1 MIKTLQNTLKQDK
14 ERFTVPKSV
23 QDIIPIRRIWPDG
36 VFQFGS
42 KYSKTLRFSD
52 INYAIASK
60 EDKTAMFL
68 SYSELLNALDTGS
81 TTKITI
87 NNKRLDRR
95 NFEQEIL
102 IPPKGDDLDGGR
114 KEYNAMLLD
123 KVTDSSN
130 SVVQE
135 RYITLSVHKKNVEEA
150 RAFFDR
156 TVHDASSRLNHM
168 DSHCEEM
175 DAADRLHILH
185 DFYRVGEES
194 EFRFD
199 LRENMKNGRS
209 FKDAICPDSME
220 FKKDHFIMGGKYG
233 RVLFLKEYASYI
245 KDSMI
250 NELTSLNRSL
260 MLSIDIIPVPTDE
273 AVREMQNRL
282 LGVETNVTN
291 WQRRQNANNNF
302 SAVVPY
308 DLEQQRKET
317 REMLDDLTTR
327 DQRMMFAVVTL
338 VHLADSKE
346 ELDSD
351 MLQSSARTAREAAV
365 QTARYQQAAKAAQ
378 ATAQKASQAA
388 GRALRAI
395 LSAARSLAA
404 AMMAGGSTV
413 LSMVL
418 VICLIGL
425 LIASPFG
432 IFFSGEDSGTGYTM
446 PEAVTMLNT
455 EFTDRIEQIKAEN
468 SYDELDMDNAGS
480 AAMVANWR
488 DVLAVYAVR
497 TTTDASSP
505 DEVATLTEEKLD
517 ILRQIFWEMNEIS
530 YWLETVPG
538 GEDEEDTVILHIRV
552 AVKDHLQMAEAYHF
566 TTEQKKLLEELMQ
579 PEYEELFM
587 RLTGSYQDIAL
598 SDKEVAEIMEN
609 LPADLSENRK
619 QVVLTAYQLLG
630 KVHYFWGG
638 KSLIIGWDSR
648 WGMPMKVT
656 AEGSSTTGTVRPFGL
671 DCSGM
676 VDWVFYNQSGGQY
689 VIGHGG
695 GATAQHSYCTP
706 IAWSDAQPGDLVF
719 YPGDSH
725 VGIVCGFDS
734 GGNIMIIHCASG
746 ANNVVVTGKIGFTS
760 IGRPEYFAD

>member
-1 MIKTLQNTLKQDK
+1 MPDRMRSEQIPHIKERAETSLPKPARKKHLPMERDIVSDSPRSKKIADTAKTLESAQKQ
-14 ERFTVPKSV
+14 
-23 QDIIPIRRIWPDG
+23 
-36 VFQFGS
+36 
-42 KYSKTLRFSD
+42 
-52 INYAIASK
+52 
-60 EDKTAMFL
+60 
-68 SYSELLNALDTGS
+68 
-81 TTKITI
+81 
-87 NNKRLDRR
+87 
-95 NFEQEIL
+95 
-102 IPPKGDDLDGGR
+102 
-114 KEYNAMLLD
+114 
-123 KVTDSSN
+123 
-130 SVVQE
+130 
-135 RYITLSVHKKNVEEA
+135 
-150 RAFFDR
+150 
-156 TVHDASSRLNHM
+156 
-168 DSHCEEM
+168 
-175 DAADRLHILH
+175 
-185 DFYRVGEES
+185 
-194 EFRFD
+194 
-199 LRENMKNGRS
+199 
-209 FKDAICPDSME
+209 
-220 FKKDHFIMGGKYG
+220 
-233 RVLFLKEYASYI
+233 
-245 KDSMI
+245 
-250 NELTSLNRSL
+250 
-260 MLSIDIIPVPTDE
+260 
-273 AVREMQNRL
+273 AV
-282 LGVETNVTN
+282 
-291 WQRRQNANNNF
+291 
-302 SAVVPY
+302 
-308 DLEQQRKET
+308 
-317 REMLDDLTTR
+317 
-327 DQRMMFAVVTL
+327 
-338 VHLADSKE
+338 
-346 ELDSD
+346 

-378 ATAQKASQAA
+378 TTAQKASQAA

-404 AMMAGGSTV
+404 AMMAGGSTI

-497 TTTDASSP
+497 TTTDNASP

-517 ILRQIFWEMNEIS
+517 ILRQIFWDMNAIS
-530 YWLETVPG
+530 YWVETISG
-538 GEDEEDTVILHIRV
+538 DKDESDTVILHITV
-552 AVKDHLQMAEAYHF
+552 TVKDHLQMADEYRFNA
-566 TTEQKKLLEELMQ
+566 EQHKLLEELMQ
-579 PEYEELFM
+579 PEYQELFAA
-587 RLTGSYQDIAL
+587 LTGSYQDIEL
-598 SDKEVAEIMEN
+598 SPDEVAKIMEN
-609 LPADLSENRK
+609 LPADLSEARRE
-619 QVVLTAYQLLG
+619 VVLTAYQLLG
-630 KVHYFWGG
+630 RVHYFWGG
-638 KSLIIGWDSR
+638 KSLVIGWDSR
-648 WGMPMKVT
+648 WGMPMEVT
-656 AEGSSTTGTVRPFGL
+656 AGGSSTTGTVRPFGL

>member
-1 MIKTLQNTLKQDK
+1 MKKIKEKPTLSERIK
-14 ERFTVPKSV
+14 EK
-23 QDIIPIRRIWPDG
+23 
-36 VFQFGS
+36 
-42 KYSKTLRFSD
+42 
-52 INYAIASK
+52 AIS
-60 EDKTAMFL
+60 TPR
-68 SYSELLNALDTGS
+68 ELLHRGLDDGS
-81 TTKITI
+81 ERLRTQLRDTAQHGQADEYGGDTI
-87 NNKRLDRR
+87 EDTAARGLRR
-95 NFEQEIL
+95 AEKELIRQRKKKPQEQ
-102 IPPKGDDLDGGR
+102 PPEGGAPAADGTEQ
-114 KEYNAMLLD
+114 KKPTIKSKDA
-123 KVTDSSN
+123 VTDGA
-130 SVVQE
+130 QPQTAAE
-135 RYITLSVHKKNVEEA
+135 R
-150 RAFFDR
+150 
-156 TVHDASSRLNHM
+156 
-168 DSHCEEM
+168 
-175 DAADRLHILH
+175 
-185 DFYRVGEES
+185 
-194 EFRFD
+194 
-199 LRENMKNGRS
+199 GRQQ
-209 FKDAICPDSME
+209 
-220 FKKDHFIMGGKYG
+220 
-233 RVLFLKEYASYI
+233 
-245 KDSMI
+245 
-250 NELTSLNRSL
+250 T
-260 MLSIDIIPVPTDE
+260 
-273 AVREMQNRL
+273 
-282 LGVETNVTN
+282 
-291 WQRRQNANNNF
+291 RQNAAQKAAKVKTKDAYIGAQTETQVTMAAEPQRQGQQVF
-302 SAVVPY
+302 MEERGRKAARWQAEQKRAVSRRQVKTAKAVRSDGGGSAMPDRKRSAQTPHIKERAETSLPKPARKDRLPVERDIVSASPHSRKMA
-308 DLEQQRKET
+308 DTAKTLESAQKQ
-317 REMLDDLTTR
+317 
-327 DQRMMFAVVTL
+327 A
-338 VHLADSKE
+338 A
-346 ELDSD
+346 
-351 MLQSSARTAREAAV
+351 MLQSSARAAREVAV

-425 LIASPFG
+425 LIVSPFG

-446 PEAVTMLNT
+446 PEAVTMLNA

-468 SYDELDMDNAGS
+468 PHDELDMDNAGS
-480 AAMVANWR
+480 AAMISNWR

-497 TTTDASSP
+497 TTTDNASP
-505 DEVATLTEEKLD
+505 DEVATLTEGKME
-517 ILRQIFWEMNEIS
+517 ILREIFWDMNTITYWTEI
-530 YWLETVPG
+530 VPG
-538 GEDEEDTVILHIRV
+538 GKDEADTVILHITV
-552 AVKDHLQMAEAYHF
+552 TIKTHLQMADEHQF
-566 TTEQKKLLEELMQ
+566 NTEQRRLLEELMQ
-579 PEYEELFM
+579 PKYQELFM
-587 RLTGSYQDIAL
+587 VLTGSYQDIEL
-598 SDKEVAEIMEN
+598 SPDEVAKIIEN

-734 GGNIMIIHCASG
+734 GGNIMVIHCASSE
-746 ANNVVVTGKIGFTS
+746 NNVVVTGKSGFTS

>member
-1 MIKTLQNTLKQDK
+1 MEKIKEKPALSERVKEKAVSAPKELLRKVLDDGSERLRTQLRDTAQQGRRDEYGGDAIEDTAASGLHRAEKELLKQRK
-14 ERFTVPKSV
+14 KKNTEQS
-23 QDIIPIRRIWPDG
+23 
-36 VFQFGS
+36 
-42 KYSKTLRFSD
+42 
-52 INYAIASK
+52 ASP
-60 EDKTAMFL
+60 
-68 SYSELLNALDTGS
+68 
-81 TTKITI
+81 
-87 NNKRLDRR
+87 
-95 NFEQEIL
+95 Q
-102 IPPKGDDLDGGR
+102 GD
-114 KEYNAMLLD
+114 ASAP
-123 KVTDSSN
+123 SSN
-130 SVVQE
+130 SDVPPVIRIRE
-135 RYITLSVHKKNVEEA
+135 TDAA
-150 RAFFDR
+150 RARAPSPPVREQARQAAMKQAVKTKNAYISAQGETAVTSAPESQRQGQQTFIQEQGRKASRQQAQRRRAERRFRHQDDLR
-156 TVHDASSRLNHM
+156 GDSLRTEGFKPTSRGRIKERGGIQQPKKHQLPEPKTPNYAAGIVPKAREGSKSAVLSAEQAVRSSTVHAT
-168 DSHCEEM
+168 
-175 DAADRLHILH
+175 AAGTH
-185 DFYRVGEES
+185 
-194 EFRFD
+194 
-199 LRENMKNGRS
+199 
-209 FKDAICPDSME
+209 A
-220 FKKDHFIMGGKYG
+220 
-233 RVLFLKEYASYI
+233 
-245 KDSMI
+245 
-250 NELTSLNRSL
+250 
-260 MLSIDIIPVPTDE
+260 
-273 AVREMQNRL
+273 
-282 LGVETNVTN
+282 
-291 WQRRQNANNNF
+291 
-302 SAVVPY
+302 
-308 DLEQQRKET
+308 
-317 REMLDDLTTR
+317 
-327 DQRMMFAVVTL
+327 
-338 VHLADSKE
+338 
-346 ELDSD
+346 
-351 MLQSSARTAREAAV
+351 AREAAM
-365 QTARYQQAAKAAQ
+365 QMAKRQQMTKAAET
-378 ATAQKASQAA
+378 ATQKTAQAA
-388 GRALRAI
+388 GRALRSI
-395 LSAARSLAA
+395 IAAAQSLLAA
-404 AMMAGGSTV
+404 IAAGGSTV
-413 LSMVL
+413 VAMVL

-425 LIASPFG
+425 LIVSPFG

-446 PEAVTMLNT
+446 PEAVSVLNG
-455 EFTDRIEQIKAEN
+455 EFAARIEQIKAEN
-468 SYDELDMDNAGS
+468 PYDELDMDNAGS
-480 AAMVANWR
+480 AAMISNWR

-517 ILRQIFWEMNEIS
+517 ILRQIFWDMNEIS
-530 YWLETVPG
+530 YWLETVPDG
-538 GEDEEDTVILHIRV
+538 KDEEDTVILHIRV